1 MKERY
6 FRVEYWDKDKL
17 KRDVTKAFKTV
28 AEAFNWV
35 QQLGGTVINVKEIG
49 RW

>member
-6 FRVEYWDKDKL
+6 FRVEYWDSDKF

-35 QQLGGTVINVKEIG
+35 QQLGGTIINVKEIG

>member
-6 FRVEYWDKDKL
+6 FRVEYYGSDKF
-17 KRDVTKAFKTV
+17 RREVTKAFKTV
-28 AEAFNWV
+28 AEAFTWV
-35 QQLGGTVINVKEIG
+35 QQLGGTIINVKEIG